1 MIKFDLKCNNN
12 HIFETWFRNSATYD
26 EQVRD
31 GEVICAI
38 CGSVEIEKA
47 LMTPSV
53 PKKGN
58 RQSVSKLAKA
68 EKETQQFAETLKAV
82 KEIRKKVEESCDDV
96 GTAFAEE
103 ARKIHYGE
111 VETRGIY
118 GQATVDESKEL
129 IDEGVAVLPLPWAP
143 NNDT

>member
-12 HIFETWFRNSATYD
+12 HIFEAWFRNSATYD

-53 PKKGN
+53 PKTGN
-58 RQSVSKLAKA
+58 RRSVSKLAKA

-129 IDEGVAVLPLPWAP
+129 IEEGVTVLPLPWAP
-143 NNDT
+143 NKDT

>member
-12 HIFETWFRNSATYD
+12 HIFEAWFRSSDAYD
-26 EQVRD
+26 QQVCA
-31 GEVICAI
+31 GEVICAV
-38 CGSVEIEKA
+38 CDSVKIEKA
-47 LMTPSV
+47 PMAPSV

-58 RQSVSKLAKA
+58 RHSISKVAKA
-68 EKETQQFAETLKAV
+68 EKETQQMAQTMMAV
-82 KEIRKKVEESCDDV
+82 KEIRKQVEASCDDV

-111 VETRGIY
+111 TEQRGIY

-129 IDEGVAVLPLPWAP
+129 IEEGVQVTPLPWSP
-143 NNDT
+143 VNDA